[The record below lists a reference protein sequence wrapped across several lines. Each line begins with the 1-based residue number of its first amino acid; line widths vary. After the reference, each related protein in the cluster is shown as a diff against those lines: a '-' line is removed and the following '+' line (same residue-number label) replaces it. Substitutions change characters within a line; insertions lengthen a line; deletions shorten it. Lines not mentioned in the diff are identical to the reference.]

1 MSNPTG
7 GSHGISEQYVAG
19 FFDGE
24 GCITTQM
31 QWIQGK
37 YEKYPRVCLQVTIAN
52 TDLNILKLIE
62 NWFCGKIHKCSTSGR
77 MKRCY
82 QWRITGKEAMMRF
95 LNTIRPYVAVKKD
108 QVELALEFCDTLRDE
123 NLGCVPLSKKTHA
136 IRKRIHDELR
146 RLKH

>member
-24 GCITTQM
+24 GCVYSQL

-37 YEKYPRVCLQVTIAN
+37 YEKYPRISVQVTIAQ

-62 NWFCGKIHKCSTSGR
+62 KWFGGKTKIHMLNRTTKT
-77 MKRCY
+77 CY
-82 QWRITGKEAMMRF
+82 QWRVVGKIEVMRF
-95 LNTIRPYVAVKKD
+95 LNTIRPYVVVKKE